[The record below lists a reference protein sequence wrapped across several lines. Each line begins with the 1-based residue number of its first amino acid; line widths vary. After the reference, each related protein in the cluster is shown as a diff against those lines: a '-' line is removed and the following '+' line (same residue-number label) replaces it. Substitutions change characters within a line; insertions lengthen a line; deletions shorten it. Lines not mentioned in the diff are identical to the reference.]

1 MQFALLVLFNVF
13 LCAVF
18 YLIIS
23 LKLERSATE
32 YRERRLRKEM
42 DEIISEF
49 NRTAERNISLL
60 ESRIHTMRR
69 LLEKAGQMKGIDVTI
84 DDEAAA
90 GTPRRSESINQ
101 SRIEKEREESG
112 PHLEWK
118 SSGETLTIKKG
129 LQILTA
135 HISSIFFRKRER
147 AVSMNE
153 VHRDD
158 GTHEAAAIRASFI
171 DSTATGS
178 IIQREAGS
186 APRDDRVDEVIRR
199 APMSDEEFKAIV
211 EQAENRYALVALLH
225 ERGCSPEEIACRAG
239 IPLGEVRLVMN
250 LNNSR

>member
-32 YRERRLRKEM
+32 FRERRLRKEM

-60 ESRIHTMRR
+60 ESRIRTMRR
-69 LLEKAGQMKGIDVTI
+69 LLEKAGQMKGVDVTV
-84 DDEAAA
+84 DDEPTAA
-90 GTPRRSESINQ
+90 TPRRAEPIYQPRSET
-101 SRIEKEREESG
+101 EREEAG
-112 PHLEWK
+112 LDIDWK
-118 SSGETLTIKKG
+118 SSDETLTFKKG

-135 HISSIFFRKRER
+135 HISSILFRKRER

-153 VHRDD
+153 VHRDI
-158 GTHEAAAIRASFI
+158 GTHEAAEIRASFI
-171 DSTATGS
+171 DSTSTGS

-186 APRDDRVDEVIRR
+186 APCEDRADEVIRR

-211 EQAENRYALVALLH
+211 ARAENRYDLVALLH

-239 IPLGEVRLVMN
+239 IPIGEVRLVMN